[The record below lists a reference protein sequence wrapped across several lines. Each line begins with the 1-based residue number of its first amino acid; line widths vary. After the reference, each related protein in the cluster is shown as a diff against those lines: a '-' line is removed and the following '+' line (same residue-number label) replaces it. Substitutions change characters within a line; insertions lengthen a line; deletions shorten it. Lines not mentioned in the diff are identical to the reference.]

1 MEISTDNQWKI
12 IKLGGSILVPEFA
25 NGGLLAEFRKIILSR
40 VALGERFIIMIG
52 GGYVC
57 RKYQEALV
65 DAGVSDYESQNWMGV
80 FTTRLNAEFIRLGF
94 GDAAHPEI
102 LVSPDSMP
110 EEISHAV
117 VVCGADQPGRSSN
130 YDAVLFAR
138 NIGATQVI
146 NLSNID
152 YVYNTDPRT
161 NPDAIRHPEVSWAQ
175 YRTFIPKEFT
185 PGMSTPFDPVASGQA
200 QALDIDV
207 VFMKG
212 SPIQNLKN
220 YLENGEVEGSVISN
234 RFE

>member
-1 MEISTDNQWKI
+1 METSTHNNWKI
-12 IKLGGSILVPEFA
+12 VKLGGSILVPEFA
-25 NGGLLAEFRKIILSR
+25 DGKLLSEFREIILSR
-40 VALGERFIIMIG
+40 VELGEKFIIMIG

-80 FTTRLNAEFIRLGF
+80 FTTRFNAEFIRLGF
-94 GDAAHPEI
+94 GDTAHPEI
-102 LVSPDSMP
+102 LVSPDALP
-110 EEISHAV
+110 ENIEHSII
-117 VVCGADQPGRSSN
+117 VCGADQPGRSSN

-138 NIGATQVI
+138 NTGAKQVI

-152 YVYNTDPRT
+152 YVYNADPQA
-161 NPDAIRHPEVSWAQ
+161 NPDAIKYPEVSWAQ
-175 YRTFIPKEFT
+175 YRTFIPTEFT
-185 PGMSTPFDPVASGQA
+185 PGLSTPFDPVASERA

-220 YLENGEVEGSVISN
+220 YLETGEVEGSVISN